1 MKMVSRDIKDRKESK
16 MKPKMLQLLDSELE
30 RVYSPVTFSQEKLS
44 F

>member
-30 RVYSPVTFSQEKLS
+30 SV
-44 F
+44 